1 MNNIELEIIRFCS
14 RVVAKLSPFPDLRN
28 NEKIN
33 QCIFLSGRVIGEI
46 VEIELEGL
54 DRDGRLERI
63 IFHLKELKKSLDDSN
78 DLVDMSLMQYDP
90 DVTLDDLIKS
100 LR

>member
-1 MNNIELEIIRFCS
+1 MNNAELEIVRFCS
-14 RVVAKLSPFPDLRN
+14 RVVTKLSPFPDLRK

-33 QCIFLSGRVIGEI
+33 QCIFLSGKVISEI

-54 DRDGRLERI
+54 DRDSRLERVLSN
-63 IFHLKELKKSLDDSN
+63 LKDLKKSLDDCN
-78 DLVDMSLMQYDP
+78 GLVDMSLMQYDP
-90 DVTLDDLIKS
+90 DVKLEDLIKA